1 MKSYKK
7 IVKEMFSANKGLLGL
22 TFIVVLGLIALQI
35 AIPLCMN
42 RMIDTLDVQNTAH
55 TFIMGVLLFIL
66 AYGVLCILSALNTKL
81 YIRIGN
87 KLLWNM
93 RERIYQVLWCSNYRE
108 NVQKNKDKF
117 KFVLSNQ
124 TYTAFAITVIYTV
137 GGFTNLLTAL
147 AFLVL
152 VFVYSVPVGLTLIAS
167 ILLTLAVSFFTGKK
181 IMDGFEASNSM
192 QEKDT
197 SQIYETVDMVEAAR
211 TNGLEDYYLKKNKG
225 VHDEFMHLS
234 EKVESMSAFCESVE
248 GSLHS
253 LIYIVVAGVLILTT
267 SASGG
272 KLVTILFLTNLL
284 LETSQRVQR
293 QLQVIIKN
301 VPVFDN
307 IVELM
312 EIPLESG
319 KPLGKIENITFEN
332 MSFQIEDR
340 SILNNINLSI
350 HKGENIL
357 IQGENG
363 SGKSSLLK
371 MILGLYKPTS
381 GSVCM
386 NGISVNNY
394 DCKTFYKEICYISQ
408 DELLLNESVEDYL
421 RYVTHENLKDDDI
434 AKMREK
440 VKFTSEIET
449 IEENGATLSG
459 GEKKK
464 LFMLKWLMNPSC
476 SLVVLDEIDAGLDD
490 ETKTILKELENELL
504 EDKQKIVMKISHIDT
519 DNTGYDQVIR
529 LS

>member
-1 MKSYKK
+1 
-7 IVKEMFSANKGLLGL
+7 
-22 TFIVVLGLIALQI
+22 
-35 AIPLCMN
+35 
-42 RMIDTLDVQNTAH
+42 
-55 TFIMGVLLFIL
+55 
-66 AYGVLCILSALNTKL
+66 
-81 YIRIGN
+81 
-87 KLLWNM
+87 
-93 RERIYQVLWCSNYRE
+93 
-108 NVQKNKDKF
+108 
-117 KFVLSNQ
+117 
-124 TYTAFAITVIYTV
+124 
-137 GGFTNLLTAL
+137 
-147 AFLVL
+147 
-152 VFVYSVPVGLTLIAS
+152 
-167 ILLTLAVSFFTGKK
+167 
-181 IMDGFEASNSM
+181 MDGFEASNSM

-386 NGISVNNY
+386 NGISVNDY

>member
-1 MKSYKK
+1 MKSYKR

-22 TFIVVLGLIALQI
+22 TFMVVLGLIALQM

-42 RMIDTLDVQNTAH
+42 RMLDTLDVQN
-55 TFIMGVLLFIL
+55 GVRAFVVGLLLFVA
-66 AYGVLCILSALNTKL
+66 AYGVLCLLSALNMKL
-81 YIRIGN
+81 YMRIGN

-124 TYTAFAITVIYTV
+124 TYTAFAIVVIYSV

-152 VFVYSVPVGLTLIAS
+152 VFFYSVPVGLTLIGS

-181 IMDGFEASNSM
+181 IMDGFEKSNAM

-211 TNGLEDYYLKKNKG
+211 TNGLENYYRKKNKL
-225 VHDEFMHLS
+225 VHDKFMRLS
-234 EKVESMSAFCESVE
+234 EKVESTSAFCETLE

-267 SASGG
+267 NVSGG
-272 KLVTILFLTNLL
+272 KIVTILFLTNLL

-293 QLQVIIKN
+293 QLQVILKN
-301 VPVFDN
+301 IPIFDN

-312 EIPLESG
+312 EVPLLGG
-319 KPLGKIENITFEN
+319 KSLGKIENITFEN

-340 SILNNINLSI
+340 TILKDINLAI

-371 MILGLYKPTS
+371 MVLGLYRPTS
-381 GSVCM
+381 GQVCL
-386 NGISVNNY
+386 NGVSVNDY
-394 DCKTFYKEICYISQ
+394 DCKTFYKEICYVSQ
-408 DELLLNESVEDYL
+408 DEMLLNESVEDYL
-421 RYVTHENLKDDDI
+421 RYVTHRDFKEDEI

-440 VKFTSEIET
+440 VKFTSEIQT

-464 LFMLKWLMNPSC
+464 LLMLKWLMNPSC
-476 SLVVLDEIDAGLDD
+476 SLVILDEIDAGLDD
-490 ETKTILKELENELL
+490 ETKAILKELEKELL

-519 DNTGYDQVIR
+519 DDTGYDQIVR
-529 LS
+529 L

>member
-7 IVKEMFSANKGLLGL
+7 IVKEMFSANKVLLAL
-22 TFIVVLGLIALQI
+22 TFIVVLGLITLELAV
-35 AIPLCMN
+35 PLCMN
-42 RMIDTLDVQNTAH
+42 KMIDTLQAQKEEITLVVG
-55 TFIMGVLLFIL
+55 ILLFVL

-117 KFVLSNQ
+117 KFVLSSQ
-124 TYTAFAITVIYTV
+124 TYTAFAIAVIYSV
-137 GGFTNLLTAL
+137 GGFTNFLTAL

-152 VFVYSVPVGLTLIAS
+152 VFAYSVPVGLTLFVS
-167 ILLTLAVSFFTGKK
+167 ILVTLVVSFYTGKK
-181 IMDGFEASNSM
+181 ILDGYEESTKL

-197 SQIYETVDMVEAAR
+197 SQIYETVDMVEATR
-211 TNGLEDYYLKKNKG
+211 TNGLEEYYLKKNKSI
-225 VHDEFMHLS
+225 HDEFMHLS
-234 EKVESMSAFCESVE
+234 ENAESISAFCETVE
-248 GSLHS
+248 SSLHS
-253 LIYIVVAGVLILTT
+253 LIYIVVAGVLILT
-267 SASGG
+267 SSVSGG
-272 KLVTILFLTNLL
+272 GLVTILFLTNLL

-293 QLQVIIKN
+293 QLQVVVKN
-301 VPVFDN
+301 IPVFDN
-307 IVELM
+307 VVELM

-319 KPLGKIENITFEN
+319 KPLNEIESITFEN

-340 SILNNINLSI
+340 SILKNINLSI
-350 HKGENIL
+350 NKGENIL

-363 SGKSSLLK
+363 SGKSSILK

-381 GSVCM
+381 GEVYL
-386 NGISVNNY
+386 NGIPVKDY

-408 DELLLNESVEDYL
+408 DELLLNESIEDYL
-421 RYVTHENLKDDDI
+421 RCVTHKKLDDDDI

-440 VKFTSEIET
+440 VKFTSEIEA

-464 LFMLKWLMNPSC
+464 LFMLKWLMNPSS
-476 SLVVLDEIDAGLDD
+476 SLIILDEIDAGLDD
-490 ETKTILKELENELL
+490 ETKIILKELEKELL
-504 EDKQKIVMKISHIDT
+504 KDEQKIVIKISHIDV
-519 DNTGYDQVIR
+519 DDTGYSQVVK
-529 LS
+529 L